1 MELYILSHCRFAD
14 KALLQKAW
22 NFYQQQQM
30 TMPFIDFLL
39 SKNIIDREQHKLMLS
54 VRSILQN
61 KSLEPKYLAHY
72 VEKYLQLRPQMSLH
86 DWLAKQQV
94 IDHSPT
100 KEITTPP
107 QVGRYKI
114 VSKIGSGGMGD
125 VFKAFDPY
133 IKRYVAI
140 KTMHCNRSSQR
151 FLREIEACGKLNHP
165 HIVNIFDC
173 GQQENICYFVM
184 DFIEGQTLHEKIAS
198 GITIEETLSL
208 IEKIAR
214 ALGYAHR
221 MGIIHRDIKAK
232 NILVDRDGEPRIVDF
247 GLVKM
252 QHVDELT
259 RQNQIVGSIYYM
271 SPEQIDSGLGEISPQ
286 TDIYSLGVVMY
297 HALSGMLPFSG
308 NSQVEVMNLI
318 VNSPTPLLSDVKNDI
333 KSQVEKVCRKA
344 MAKEIGNRYGSAEEF
359 AASIANLKSTP
370 RSSRVKRSPHVPAK
384 KQALVALLVLV
395 LLMCSFFIFTM
406 STSKITFPTISYKNV
421 AILKEEPYFL
431 TAKDRITIRNHSQS
445 YIYFFARKN
454 GKIFTLDQYF
464 VSPQTQELQI
474 LAKEVNYHEDWL
486 LLPSHNKLSID
497 KIERVISSFASRGIK
512 TKKIGSYTP
521 QQKISWRIY
530 GIGEDFT
537 QTLLGSF
544 SISPEPFLVDFFV
557 RGKQQPLFQPLSKI
571 EYVTEGDQ
579 LQLRIFAHKKND
591 YLSIFF
597 KDSKG
602 EVGYLFPEEGSVT
615 RPFAS
620 YSKNKNMIYI
630 PDKYQGFEFDHHAGK
645 EHIIVFFQ
653 ETPIDNE
660 RIVAWLHNVSIPLS
674 PQNELSLSK
683 LCSDFKI
690 ITITH
695 KTSEQ

>member
-14 KALLQKAW
+14 KVVLQKAW
-22 NFYQQQQM
+22 SFYQQQQM

-39 SKNIIDREQHKLMLS
+39 SKNIIDRQQHKLMLS

-61 KSLEPKYLAHY
+61 KSIEPKHLAHY
-72 VEKYLQLRPQMSLH
+72 IEKYLQLSPSISLH
-86 DWLAKQQV
+86 DWLAQQNV
-94 IDHSPT
+94 IDLSPT
-100 KEITTPP
+100 EEITTPP
-107 QVGRYKI
+107 QIGRYKI
-114 VSKIGSGGMGD
+114 VSKIGEGGMGD

-140 KTMHCNRSSQR
+140 KTMHANRSSQR

-165 HIVNIFDC
+165 HIVNILDC
-173 GQQENICYFVM
+173 GQQQQICYFVM
-184 DFIEGQTLHEKIAS
+184 DFIEGQTLHDKIAS
-198 GITIEETLSL
+198 GMTTNETLEL

-232 NILVDRDGEPRIVDF
+232 NILIDSEGQPRIVDF

-252 QHVDELT
+252 QNADELT
-259 RQNQIVGSIYYM
+259 KQNQIVGSVYYM
-271 SPEQIDSGLGEISPQ
+271 SPEQIDPNLGEILPQ

-297 HALSGMLPFSG
+297 QALSGVFPFSG
-308 NSQVEVMNLI
+308 HSQIEVLNHI
-318 VNSPTPLLSDVKNDI
+318 VNTTPPPLSSVNSNI
-333 KSQVEKVCRKA
+333 NSQVEKVCMKA
-344 MAKEIGNRYGSAEEF
+344 MAKEIHARYSSGDEF
-359 AASIANLKSTP
+359 ADSIASLRNTP
-370 RSSRVKRSPHVPAK
+370 RRNTRSRRQHAPRKRHTLAIAVVI
-384 KQALVALLVLV
+384 ALVVASL
-395 LLMCSFFIFTM
+395 FIVTT
-406 STSKITFPTISYKNV
+406 STSKISFPTIAYKNV

-431 TAKDRITIRNHSQS
+431 TAKDEITIRNNNHS
-445 YIYFFARKN
+445 YMYFFARKN

-464 VSPQTQELQI
+464 ITPQTKTLQI
-474 LAKEVNYHEDWL
+474 LAKEVTYHEDWL
-486 LLPSHNKLSID
+486 LLSSHHKLSIS
-497 KIERVISSFASRGIK
+497 KIERVVSTFAARGLK
-512 TKKIGSYTP
+512 TKKINSYTP

-544 SISPEPFLVDFFV
+544 SISPEPFIVDLFV
-557 RGKQQPLFQPLSKI
+557 RRKRQPLFEPLSKI
-571 EYVTEGDQ
+571 NYVSEGDQ
-579 LQLRIFAHKKND
+579 LQLRIFAHKKN
-591 YLSIFF
+591 YHLSIFF

-602 EVGYLFPEEGSVT
+602 EVGCLFPEEST
-615 RPFAS
+615 KTQAFSA
-620 YSKNKNMIYI
+620 YSKDQEMIYI
-630 PDKYQGFEFDHHAGK
+630 PGKYQGFEFDHYAGN

-653 ETPIDNE
+653 ETPIDNQ
-660 RIVAWLHNVSIPLS
+660 RILAWLHNISIPLS

-690 ITITH
+690 TTITH